1 MSTSTHKDTAL
12 NIRIHRDLILTDSV
26 FSSKHGYIFFLTR
39 GVGRWEQMRRGGFG
53 WCQLLIMRSCFNIL
67 KSKVGRGNT
76 PWPSHFRR
84 LWIKLKV
91 RHWLPQTRQP
101 ASIPY
106 CFSYLVQEWFPRER
120 PSSARSDNLAATW
133 CLADCRTCTPQADCG
148 NTGRGPEITTE
159 SYSTPQAD
167 CGNTGRGPEIT
178 TESYSTPQADCGN
191 TGPEIT
197 TESYSTPQTDCSN
210 TGRGPEITTESYS
223 TPQTDCSNTGRGLK
237 LQQRVTA
244 LHRQTAVTLGL
255 KLQQRVTALHR
266 QTAVTLGVGLK
277 LQQRVTALHRQTA

>member
-1 MSTSTHKDTAL
+1 MSEDES
-12 NIRIHRDLILTDSV
+12 NWGWGWGFWVMSV
-26 FSSKHGYIFFLTR
+26 TNYEVMFQYFEVYSFI
-39 GVGRWEQMRRGGFG
+39 
-53 WCQLLIMRSCFNIL
+53 
-67 KSKVGRGNT
+67 VGRGNT
-76 PWPSHFRR
+76 PSPSHFQR

-178 TESYSTPQADCGN
+178 TESYSTPQTDCG
-191 TGPEIT
+191 
-197 TESYSTPQTDCSN
+197 N
-210 TGRGPEITTESYS
+210 TGRGPEITTELQHS
-223 TPQTDCSNTGRGLK
+223 TDR
-237 LQQRVTA
+237 LQ
-244 LHRQTAVTLGL
+244 
-255 KLQQRVTALHR
+255 
-266 QTAVTLGVGLK
+266 
-277 LQQRVTALHRQTA
+277 